1 VIVRRALLVASGAGR
16 ALPTSMFVVAAV
28 CAGLLA
34 WPIGP
39 FDPVSGATGGRGAVE
54 APRAAPMTPVLSLR
68 RLPVFLGGLAAGRRL
83 QDDVDRAFA
92 DAGLDGAS
100 AQACVVVHAAGGRT
114 VYARHPELS
123 LAPASTI
130 KLLTAATVLGRIGP
144 DARLTTDVRVA
155 TPPVNGVVGGDLWV
169 VGGGDPLLATA
180 DFAARAGLSGRP
192 RPASRLEDLADRIV
206 AAGVRQV
213 RGRLLGDEHR
223 YDPLRYVPTWKPEYV
238 EQGQSG
244 PLSALIVNGGFQR
257 LLPTPVPASAPAADA
272 AGQLATLL
280 AQRGVHVGGSGEG
293 VAPPGAVT
301 IASLESLPMGQIVT
315 EMLNDSDNTTAEL
328 LTKELGFRFG
338 GVGSTAAGV
347 AVLRATVP
355 TLAPGE
361 VDDFVLNDG
370 SGLDR
375 SDRATCRAL
384 TALLDMPGVREEL
397 GASLPVAARSGTLA
411 ERFAGTPAAGRLMA
425 KTGSL
430 DGVVSLSGYAMDARN
445 DPLAFTILVNDP
457 HDAVAHVLV
466 DRVGVVLVG
475 YPQGPAPAELG
486 PRQP

>member
-1 VIVRRALLVASGAGR
+1 M
-16 ALPTSMFVVAAV
+16 SMFVVAGV

-34 WPIGP
+34 WPMGP
-39 FDPVSGATGGRGAVE
+39 FDPRSGATRRRGAVE
-54 APRAAPMTPVLSLR
+54 TQAPAPITQVLSLR
-68 RLPVFLGGLAAGRRL
+68 RLPVFLAGLAAGRRL
-83 QDDVDRAFA
+83 QDDIDRAFA
-92 DAGLDGAS
+92 DAGLDATGGR
-100 AQACVVVHAAGGRT
+100 ACLVVHGAGGRA
-114 VYARHPELS
+114 VYARRPELS

-130 KLLTAATVLGRIGP
+130 KLLTAATVLERIGP
-144 DARLTTDVRVA
+144 DARLATDVRA
-155 TPPVNGVVGGDLWV
+155 GRPPVNGVVEGDLWL

-206 AAGVRQV
+206 AAGVREV
-213 RGRLLGDEHR
+213 RGRLLGDERR
-223 YDPLRYVPTWKPEYV
+223 YDTLRYVPTWKPEYV

-244 PLSALIVNGGFQR
+244 PLSALMVNGGFAR

-272 AGQLATLL
+272 VGQLAVLL
-280 AQRGVHVGGSGEG
+280 ARRGVHVGGLGEG
-293 VAPPGAVT
+293 VAPSGAVAIT
-301 IASLESLPMGQIVT
+301 SLESLPMHQIVT

-328 LTKELGFRFG
+328 LTKELGFRAG

-347 AVLRATVP
+347 AVLRATAR
-355 TLAPGE
+355 TLAPG
-361 VDDFVLNDG
+361 VFDDFVLSDG

-384 TALLDMPGVREEL
+384 TALLDAPGEREAL
-397 GASLPVAARSGTLA
+397 VASLPVAARSGTLA
-411 ERFAGTPAAGRLMA
+411 GRFAGTPAAGRLAA

-430 DGVVSLSGYAMDARN
+430 EGVVALSGYATDARN
-445 DPLAFTILVNDP
+445 DPIAFTILVNDP
-457 HDAVAHVLV
+457 RDIVARLLV

-475 YPQGPAPAELG
+475 YPQGPGPEELG